1 MIRFDD
7 LNSQCKLS
15 MSLTHIENLS
25 KHFKI
30 LNRREGLGSA
40 FCFEFTYII
49 PIEFMAFY
57 PLRLFLRAEG
67 MSSLASFAPMI
78 GIGLLV

>member
-1 MIRFDD
+1 
-7 LNSQCKLS
+7 
-15 MSLTHIENLS
+15 MSLLHSKNLS

-30 LNRREGLGSA
+30 LYRREGQGSA
-40 FCFEFTYII
+40 FRFAFTYII

-57 PLRLFLRAEG
+57 PLRLFLRAER
-67 MSSLASFAPMI
+67 MSSLAYFAPII

>member
-1 MIRFDD
+1 
-7 LNSQCKLS
+7 

-40 FCFEFTYII
+40 FCFESTYII
-49 PIEFMAFY
+49 PIEFMHSIHCDSSSA
-57 PLRLFLRAEG
+57 LKVCHLSLT
-67 MSSLASFAPMI
+67 SLLSLALDF
-78 GIGLLV
+78 

>member
-1 MIRFDD
+1 
-7 LNSQCKLS
+7 
-15 MSLTHIENLS
+15 MSLSHIENLS

-40 FCFEFTYII
+40 FCF
-49 PIEFMAFY
+49 EFMAFY